1 MLALAGGLNQTAK
14 SNRAVIIRRDRQG
27 QPHEQMVDLKKV
39 VERKAEDV
47 RLEASDIL
55 YVPDSTAKKALYKA
69 AEAAIGIGTGVALYR
84 VAYR

>member
-1 MLALAGGLNQTAK
+1 
-14 SNRAVIIRRDRQG
+14 
-27 QPHEQMVDLKKV
+27 MVDLKKV

-69 AEAAIGIGTGVALYR
+69 GEAAIGIGTGVALYR